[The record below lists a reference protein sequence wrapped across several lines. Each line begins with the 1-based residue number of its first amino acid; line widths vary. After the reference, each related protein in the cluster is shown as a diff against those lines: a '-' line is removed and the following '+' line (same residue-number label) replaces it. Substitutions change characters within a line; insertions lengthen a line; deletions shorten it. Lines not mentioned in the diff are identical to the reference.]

1 MHAIMTGIW
10 TWVMSNP
17 LIGLGLGAVVVFLF
31 WKQPRQTMKLVMI
44 LFALVA
50 LGYLVS
56 GIIDFTMG
64 SALVKERVID
74 KSP

>member
-1 MHAIMTGIW
+1 MHSFMTSIW

-17 LIGLGLGAVVVFLF
+17 LIGLGLGLVVVFLL

-44 LFALVA
+44 LLALVA